1 MFNAGFSSN
10 RSRSLDIN
18 AQRSQSHLGQFDFEP
33 VRPLI
38 ELKADLFSI
47 LNTAQFLQTRFEKGG
62 VDTTFY
68 IRRMRF
74 FYQQILQLQKEL
86 NFLHASIYDLID
98 GLPLEGNFRSLIAT
112 IASTMDYE
120 FNNIAV
126 QWQLDPF
133 ILAKSATQVT
143 SDFITLLDFLHLA
156 EDLDLDFVSEL
167 LQHLI
172 QSLQQIHA
180 FKPFQEH
187 LTHLLQELPRH
198 FQECQSN
205 SPLSVEN
212 IRAMYSQIEEIVAS
226 AFSQF
231 KEYLHFPHQ

>member
-112 IASTMDYE
+112 IAS
-120 FNNIAV
+120 
-126 QWQLDPF
+126 
-133 ILAKSATQVT
+133 
-143 SDFITLLDFLHLA
+143 
-156 EDLDLDFVSEL
+156 
-167 LQHLI
+167 
-172 QSLQQIHA
+172 
-180 FKPFQEH
+180 
-187 LTHLLQELPRH
+187 
-198 FQECQSN
+198 
-205 SPLSVEN
+205 
-212 IRAMYSQIEEIVAS
+212 
-226 AFSQF
+226 
-231 KEYLHFPHQ
+231 